1 MRLPIL
7 LSLLA
12 APMLLA
18 RAEVSLEFREAFADP
33 ATREHA
39 LTLLVPGSPEAYF
52 HTALHLQLK
61 GDAEGVAKTLAAFRH
76 RHPDHPL
83 ADQIAFRQTLL
94 DYAKN
99 PKAAIDEIVR
109 RHGLF
114 FGHAPDTEDPG
125 ATAPNKLDPT
135 FTDPA
140 RLLGIALR
148 SGNLSA
154 VKEEGLYQL
163 DAAKLNPGLRRELLG
178 RVDDPTYPGLLD
190 LVAAD
195 LQHENSRG
203 FGSLKAHGG
212 LTLAQLEQLA
222 QKIPALLENSAYIDA
237 RIARLALGADDNVD
251 LDPAVRR
258 AWLERLH
265 AFTSGLNPAF
275 NQIKAGVL
283 YDLLDLER
291 SEGKHNLALFTEY
304 LKIPRDV
311 PWLHPAVRKA
321 TPRQQLVRLSNDI
334 PPGGLPPPRPGEPLV
349 LDLLRH
355 FLAEAAT
362 PEAFKPYFEE
372 RWLRAAHATA
382 RILAGKGN
390 PESFASALTPGE
402 FAALRDRVDI
412 DFLPSNKRLFVPD
425 EPVTLAVDVK
435 NVASLLVK
443 VYEINLVNY
452 CRENLSRPG
461 LDLDLDGL
469 AATREFTVEY
479 KETPFRRVTRTLEF
493 PELKGRGAW
502 IVELIGNG
510 RSSRALI
517 QKGRLE
523 MASTMTPDG
532 HEIRMF
538 DETGAAQAAA
548 AVWFGGKEYAAGADG
563 VILLPYSTDAGAK
576 PLVLK
581 LGAFADV
588 RTLDHQ
594 TETWSL
600 EAGLYVD
607 REDLLPGRQARLIVR
622 PILRIND
629 EPASIALL
637 DEPRLVITATMREG
651 TTTTEDIPGIK
662 LEDGKEFVHLFRV
675 PDGLAG
681 LQVMLKG
688 KVKPSTRAEPDE
700 LEDGRAMTVNTL
712 AMHPRCAAPRFTH
725 DADGYALEIRGLNGE
740 VMPARAAEVT
750 LLHRAVATAEH
761 VTLASDANGRI
772 SLGELPGVFAVRVN
786 FDGAQWTFELPE
798 STVHAPVVLHG
809 VAGEPVRIALPDRA
823 RPVLLSRCGE
833 VNVADFGPSVQMDG
847 GMATLKDLP
856 AGDYEFIPAIG
867 AYPVTIRIAAGKPVD
882 GRVFSKSRMLDLSAE
897 QPLQISSVKEEGGE
911 LVIMLANPTPETR
924 VHIAAAQH
932 VDLFDLGDN
941 MGSPAGVGL
950 SGFGLSPADSRY
962 TSGRELGDEYRYVL
976 DRRGRKTHPGVMLPK
991 PGLILNPWDR
1001 AATKAGREMLGLGE
1015 TLNDMVGSAAGA
1027 AFGGMD
1033 VRAKAHGVDTAADL
1047 DFLDFLAEPAV
1058 VLTNLKPGADGTVRV
1073 KLADLGGR
1081 PVVQIVAVS
1090 LDQVVARTH
1099 FAPATPPKT
1108 RDLRLARA
1116 FPDDKLLAEQKVV
1129 SALAKGD
1136 TLQLPLAAGN
1146 DLQIID
1152 GLGKMFDYLQAL
1164 RKDDTLDQYRFIL
1177 GWGALPEKE
1186 KLALYSKHACHELA
1200 FFVYRQ
1206 DRAFFDRVLRP
1217 YLANKRDK
1225 TFLDRWM
1232 LDEDLTHYLD
1242 PWAFER
1248 LNTVEQILLAERLP
1262 EAREGIV
1269 RRIADQVELLPK
1281 DREGWNRR
1289 FDTALTVGGL
1299 AAGKDMMNWFA
1310 AMELTGDMDGDGFAF
1325 GDAPPPPPKAVA
1337 AAEPALAPMPLE
1349 MEVEMAEKSLEAL
1362 KMPESRARVARPAKR
1377 KLAEAAKHLY
1387 QKPDDTK
1394 EWAENNYRNLLPGQQ
1409 DASLVGP
1416 SAFWLE
1422 FARRDADKPF
1432 LSENLGQPSRNFT
1445 EAMLALAVSGLP
1457 FQADPAKVES
1467 DGRVLTVTAGGPCVI
1482 FRKEIRESARA
1493 EGAGAVV
1500 MSRQFFDPA
1509 DRTRLEDG
1517 EQVEKYL
1524 TSGFVRQRVY
1534 GARAVVSNPTGRAR
1548 RLTALLQIPEGAIPV
1563 SNGFQQRGV
1572 VADVAP
1578 FGVWQTEYFFTFPA
1592 AGTFRQAPA
1601 LAAEKDRIVAAGE
1614 PFAFAVLEKPEG
1626 VDTAAWAHVSQ
1637 RGSTDEVLA
1646 FLSTRN
1652 LQNIDL
1658 ERIAFRMK
1666 DKEVFARAT
1675 AILRARRA
1683 FHPVLWAYGFRH
1695 ADEAAMREWLS
1706 VSDAPGRVGVA
1717 LDSPLLRVDP
1727 VERLAYE
1734 QLEYAPL
1741 INPRAHP
1748 VGGKIDILNTKF
1760 KAQYEAFLD
1769 TLAYQPAPAARDLLA
1784 WSAYLLAQDRVEA
1797 AAARFAAVDRAQIAE
1812 QLQADYLNVHLLL
1825 HQGDIA
1831 GAEKIARA
1839 HADEP
1844 VDRWR
1849 EKFAT
1854 ALAQI
1859 AEAGGAAPV
1868 KGAGDRPD
1876 NQAAAATEP
1885 ALSLAAVKSELEITH
1900 RLLDSCR
1907 VNIYPMDVE
1916 LLFSKKPFLRDYS
1929 AGFSFVRPVRSD
1941 VVELKGKDSPLKVP
1955 VPAEFAGRNVAIEI
1969 ESAGLRSVITRLD
1982 SALTVEKVET
1992 YGEVRVLAP
2001 GGKPLPAAYV
2011 KVFARQGDGS
2021 VVFHKDGHTD
2031 LRGRFDYASVN
2042 GEAMDKASAF
2052 AILVLSDE
2060 HGAVILEASPPKR

>member
-1 MRLPIL
+1 MRLPNL
-7 LSLLA
+7 LSVLA
-12 APMLLA
+12 APLLIA

-52 HTALHLQLK
+52 HTALHQQLK
-61 GDAEGVAKTLAAFRH
+61 GDAEGVAKTITAFRQ

-83 ADQIAFRQTLL
+83 AEQIAFRQTLL

-99 PKAAIDEIVR
+99 PKATTDDLIR
-109 RHGLF
+109 RFGLF
-114 FGHAPDTEDPG
+114 FDHAPDTEDPG
-125 ATAPNKLDPT
+125 ATAPNRLAPD

-140 RLLGIALR
+140 RLLEIALR

-154 VKEEGLYQL
+154 VKDEGLYQL
-163 DAAKLNPGLRRELLG
+163 TAAQLNPGLRRELLG
-178 RVDDPTYPGLLD
+178 RIDDPTYPGLLD

-195 LQHENSRG
+195 LQHENSGG

-237 RIARLALGADDNVD
+237 RIARLAPGADDNAD
-251 LDPAVRR
+251 LDRAVRR

-265 AFTSGLNPAF
+265 AFTSGLGPAF
-275 NQIKAGVL
+275 NNLKAGVI
-283 YDLLDLER
+283 YDLLDLDR
-291 SEGKHNLALFTEY
+291 SEGKTNLALFIEY

-321 TPRQQLVRLSNDI
+321 TPHQQLVRLSNDI
-334 PPGGLPPPRPGEPLV
+334 HPGGLPPPRPGEPLV

-362 PEAFKPYFEE
+362 PEAFAPYFEE

-382 RILAGKGN
+382 RILAGQGN

-412 DFLPSNKRLFVPD
+412 DFLPSNPRLFAPD
-425 EPVTLAVDVK
+425 QPVTLAVDVK

-452 CRENLSRPG
+452 CRENLVRPG

-479 KETPFRRVTRTLEF
+479 KETPFRRVTRSLEF
-493 PELKGRGAW
+493 PELQGRGAW

-523 MASTMTPDG
+523 MASTMTPDC
-532 HEIRMF
+532 HEIRVF
-538 DETGAAQAAA
+538 DETGATQAAA
-548 AVWFGGKEYAAGADG
+548 AVWFGGKEYTAGADG
-563 VILLPYSTDAGAK
+563 VILLPYSTDAGEK
-576 PLVLK
+576 PLMLK
-581 LGAFADV
+581 LGGFADV

-600 EAGLYVD
+600 GAGLYVD
-607 REDLLPGRQARLIVR
+607 REDLLPGRQARLVVR
-622 PILRIND
+622 PVLNIND
-629 EPASIALL
+629 LPASIALL
-637 DEPRLVITATMREG
+637 DEPRLVITARMREG
-651 TTTTEDIPGIK
+651 TTTTEEIPGVK
-662 LEDGKEFVHLFRV
+662 LEDGAEFVHLFRV

-700 LEDGRAMTVNTL
+700 LEDGNSWTVNTL
-712 AMHPRCAAPRFTH
+712 AMQPRCAAPRFTH

-750 LLHRAVATAEH
+750 LLHRAVDTAEP

-772 SLGELPGVFAVRVN
+772 SLGGLPGVVAVRVN
-786 FDGAQWTFELPE
+786 FDGGQWIFELPE
-798 STVHAPVVLHG
+798 STVHTPALLHG
-809 VAGEPVRIALPDRA
+809 VAGEPLRIALPDRA
-823 RPVLLSRCGE
+823 RPVLLSRRGDL
-833 VNVADFGPSVQMDG
+833 NVADLGQSVQVDG
-847 GMATLKDLP
+847 GVATLKDLP

-882 GRVFSKSRMLDLSAE
+882 GRVFSKSRMLDLPSE
-897 QPLQISSVKEEGGE
+897 QPLHISSVKEADGG
-911 LVIMLANPTPETR
+911 LVITLAHPTPETR
-924 VHIAAAQH
+924 VHVAAARH
-932 VDLFDLGDN
+932 AGGFDLGGA
-941 MGSPAGVGL
+941 MGYPAVAGL
-950 SGFGLSPADSRY
+950 GGFGFSHADSRY
-962 TSGRELGDEYRYVL
+962 TSGRELGDEYRYML
-976 DRRGRKTHPGVMLPK
+976 DRRTRKAFPGVMLPK

-1001 AATKAGREMLGLGE
+1001 AATEAGREKL
-1015 TLNDMVGSAAGA
+1015 AAGEELA
-1027 AFGGMD
+1027 DMAGLAEGRAFGGSINGL
-1033 VRAKAHGVDTAADL
+1033 RAKAGGMPENY

-1058 VLTNLKPGADGTVRV
+1058 VLTNLKPAADGTVRV
-1073 KLADLGGR
+1073 KVADLGGR

-1108 RDLRLARA
+1108 RDLRLAKA

-1136 TLQLPLAAGN
+1136 TIQLPLAAGN

-1232 LDEDLTHYLD
+1232 LDEDLTRYLD
-1242 PWAFER
+1242 PWAFAR

-1281 DREGWNRR
+1281 DREEWNRR
-1289 FDTALTVGGL
+1289 FDSALTVGGL
-1299 AAGKDMMNWFA
+1299 ATGKDFA
-1310 AMELTGDMDGDGFAF
+1310 NFFATGDVDGDDFGFGAAL
-1325 GDAPPPPPKAVA
+1325 GNAAPAPDATPAP
-1337 AAEPALAPMPLE
+1337 AAEAMPME
-1349 MEVEMAEKSLEAL
+1349 IAEAL
-1362 KMPESRARVARPAKR
+1362 SERSLDAKKPESRARPARPARR
-1377 KLAEAAKHLY
+1377 KMEEAAKRLY

-1409 DASLVGP
+1409 DAALVGP

-1422 FARRDADKPF
+1422 FARRDAQKPF

-1445 EAMLALAVSGLP
+1445 EAMLALAVTGLP
-1457 FQADPAKVES
+1457 FKADPAKVES
-1467 DGRVLTVTAGGPCVI
+1467 DGRVLTVTAGGPCVV
-1482 FRKEIRESARA
+1482 FRKEIRESTRA
-1493 EGAGAVV
+1493 DGAGAVV

-1509 DRTRLEDG
+1509 DATRLEDG

-1524 TSGFVRQRVY
+1524 TAGFVRQRVY

-1548 RLTALLQIPEGAIPV
+1548 RLTVLLQIPEGAIPV

-1578 FGVWQTEYFFTFPA
+1578 FGVWQAEYFFTFPA

-1614 PFAFAVLEKPEG
+1614 PFTFAVLEKPEG
-1626 VDTAAWAHVSQ
+1626 VDTTAWPHVSQ
-1637 RGSTDEVLA
+1637 RGSADEVLA

-1652 LQNIDL
+1652 LQDIDL

-1666 DKEVFARAT
+1666 DKGFFARAT

-1683 FHPVLWAYGFRH
+1683 FHPVLWAYGFQH
-1695 ADEAAMREWLS
+1695 GDEAAMREWLS
-1706 VSDAPGRVGVA
+1706 VSDAPGRVGVVF
-1717 LDSPLLRVDP
+1717 DSPLLQVDP

-1748 VGGKIDILNTKF
+1748 VGGKLDILNAKF
-1760 KAQYEAFLD
+1760 KAQYEAFLG
-1769 TLAYQPAPAARDLLA
+1769 TLAGKAALEARDLLA
-1784 WSAYLLAQDRVEA
+1784 WSAYLLAQDRVA
-1797 AAARFAAVDRAQIAE
+1797 DAAARFAAVDRARITE
-1812 QLQADYLNVHLLL
+1812 QMQADFLHVHLLL

-1849 EKFAT
+1849 EKFAA

-1868 KGAGDRPD
+1868 KGAEDRPD
-1876 NQAAAATEP
+1876 NQAAASTEP

-1907 VNIYPMDVE
+1907 VNVYPMDVE

-1941 VVELKGKDSPLKVP
+1941 VVELKGKASPLKVP

-1992 YGEVRVLAP
+1992 YGEVRVLGP
-2001 GGKPLPAAYV
+2001 GGKPVPAAYV

-2060 HGAVILEASPPKR
+2060 HGAVILEAAPPKR